1 MNGIPRNVSNKERA
15 AHDVRI
21 MITATDLNPD
31 GSPVL
36 KSFSSIQRKI
46 HATRISG
53 MPPSRIDSVLV
64 GLRYTDTHSLL
75 RAVGALY
82 DPKAFKEYDYRDIPD
97 YEKMVEQIESA
108 SSLASMSPDELY
120 DFTLR
125 RSKRP
130 KGSDD
135 ILAIANGIY
144 AARKGIIIAATPVE
158 SAPPQPTL
166 TTETFTEEPDVNRK
180 IYKPEAPLFS
190 PTIATNLAS
199 RYLETL
205 KPSDYELERKELMIA
220 KALTKIISI
229 EGTEPDYPIKHYYQ
243 HSTQSLAESLSA
255 NNPNFSSARIREIIG
270 LSILKVTERYG
281 IATALVMKRG
291 GLPPGSPNMED
302 WLSFLSDY
310 SVETSKGTILPYR
323 GVSAG
328 CLASVFSRLTLAE
341 ELIRLDVLRANPNP
355 LRQLGESLTAQK
367 SRMLSSS

>member
-1 MNGIPRNVSNKERA
+1 MNGTPRNVSNKERA

-108 SSLASMSPDELY
+108 SSLASMSPDQLY

-125 RSKRP
+125 RNKRP

-135 ILAIANGIY
+135 ILAIAKGIY
-144 AARKGIIIAATPVE
+144 AARKGIIIASAPIE

-166 TTETFTEEPDVNRK
+166 TIKTFIEEPDVKKRIFK
-180 IYKPEAPLFS
+180 TEAPLFS

-199 RYLETL
+199 RYLETV
-205 KPSDYELERKELMIA
+205 KPSDYELKEKELVIG
-220 KALTKIISI
+220 KALAKMVRIDGPEPGDSERHVYKYTQASL
-229 EGTEPDYPIKHYYQ
+229 TETLLI
-243 HSTQSLAESLSA
+243 
-255 NNPNFSSARIREIIG
+255 NNPNASKAQIRELVG
-270 LSILKVTERYG
+270 LSALRITERYG
-281 IATALVMKRG
+281 IAAALVMKRG
-291 GLPPGSPNMED
+291 SLPSGSPNMENLLD
-302 WLSFLSDY
+302 YLHNY
-310 SVETSKGTILPYR
+310 SVDTSRGIIFPYQ
-323 GVSAG
+323 GISAG
-328 CLASVFSRLTLAE
+328 CLRSIYSGLTSAD
-341 ELIRLDVLRANPNP
+341 ELIRLDLLRANPNP